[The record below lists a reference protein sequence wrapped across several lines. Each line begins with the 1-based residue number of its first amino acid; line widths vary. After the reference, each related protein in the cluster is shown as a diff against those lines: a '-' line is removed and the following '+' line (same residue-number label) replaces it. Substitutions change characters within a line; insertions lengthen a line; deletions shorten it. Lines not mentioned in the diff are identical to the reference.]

1 MAVLPLCARL
11 GTGQDVS
18 CVPVQRKYYQQAVL
32 INKTD
37 IVPDPAAVTKTDYEI
52 APETPLY
59 NVTFALK
66 PGTKGYRF
74 SGSENGSVYFGRT
87 NKSTSDLG
95 MPQYSQEVQILIVGA
110 GQPTKAILEA
120 IDKGSFV
127 VAMQFGDGTIEIYG
141 YDNGLSTGDYT
152 YSIQENGGGTTI
164 VLSSNEISPESSH
177 PFVYISET
185 LGQET
190 EDFDSAFEVPA
201 TP

>member
-37 IVPDPAAVTKTDYEI
+37 IVPNPAAVTKTDYET
-52 APETPLY
+52 APNSPLY
-59 NVTFALK
+59 NVKFALK

-120 IDKGSFV
+120 IDKGSYV

-164 VLSSNEISPESSH
+164 VLSSNDSSPESSH
-177 PFVYISET
+177 PFVYISGT
-185 LGQET
+185 PGQET
-190 EDFDSAFEVPA
+190 EDFDSAFEVPV